1 MAVFGSSFS
10 GFGSSIL
17 RRWEQPKETAMKTNM
32 FVKTILVVTLL
43 VALWG
48 VRDGISAVWAW
59 FSNLHAV
66 TNSMEH
72 AGLWGPVVLFIL
84 FVLQVFLA
92 FIPGQALMVACGYLY
107 GFWGGFL
114 LSWLSLVVG
123 GEAAYVLARKFGRP
137 FAERW
142 ISPEVL
148 SRWDQA
154 AAGQGIGFFA
164 VMLVMPLVPN
174 DAMCYVAGL
183 GTISHRRFTFANL
196 LGRGMACV
204 ITSAAGVLGGQLSWQ
219 GWAIIVALF
228 VLVGVIWHLVKSSYS
243 NLLIA

>member
-1 MAVFGSSFS
+1 MKNNHFFKLILLAAIFIVLWTLREPISS
-10 GFGSSIL
+10 
-17 RRWEQPKETAMKTNM
+17 T
-32 FVKTILVVTLL
+32 
-43 VALWG
+43 
-48 VRDGISAVWAW
+48 WAW
-59 FSNLHAV
+59 FSDRDAV
-66 TNSMEH
+66 AVSMQN
-72 AGLWGPVVLFIL
+72 AGIFGPVVLFIL

-123 GEAAYVLARKFGRP
+123 GEAAYILARKFGRL

-148 SRWDQA
+148 SRWDKA
-154 AAGQGIGFFA
+154 AKGQGIAFFA
-164 VMLVMPLVPN
+164 VTLVMPLVPN

-183 GTISHRRFTFANL
+183 GTISHRRFVIANM

-204 ITSAAGVLGGQLSWQ
+204 ITSAAGAFGGNIPWQ
-219 GWAIIVALF
+219 GWA
-228 VLVGVIWHLVKSSYS
+228 
-243 NLLIA
+243 LLIAIFVIIGLAWYVAKNRISNPLIA